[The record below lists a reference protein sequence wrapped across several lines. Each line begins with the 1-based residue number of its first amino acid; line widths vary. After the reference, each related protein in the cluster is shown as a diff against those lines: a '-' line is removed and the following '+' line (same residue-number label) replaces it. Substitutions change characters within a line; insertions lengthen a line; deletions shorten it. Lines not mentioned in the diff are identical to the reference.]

1 MKGKGQVRFLESTKR
16 SVRARRVACDEADIP
31 TRSRPLYGHTYSK
44 SMDQP
49 GEVAT
54 GKPYDGRCHTYPL
67 IGVNIK
73 RCLIILYSL
82 YTLLYI
88 VDFLN
93 RNSNN

>member
-54 GKPYDGRCHTYPL
+54 GKPYDREMSHVSADWCKHKAL
-67 IGVNIK
+67 SDNIK
-73 RCLIILYSL
+73 
-82 YTLLYI
+82 
-88 VDFLN
+88 
-93 RNSNN
+93 